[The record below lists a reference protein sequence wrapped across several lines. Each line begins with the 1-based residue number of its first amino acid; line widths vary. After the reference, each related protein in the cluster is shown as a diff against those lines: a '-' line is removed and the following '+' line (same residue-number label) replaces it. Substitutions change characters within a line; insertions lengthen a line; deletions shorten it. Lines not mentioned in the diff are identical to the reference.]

1 MNRPVEPP
9 GFDRP
14 EAERVYAEFYARCE
28 DGENPDIEA
37 LCAEHPDCAEE
48 LRELHAHVLKARGL
62 LGRHA
67 ASTRLSQR
75 ILALFGPEADPRIA
89 LEREADDEPTFSSEL
104 VRRLAARE
112 TSFGRYRIKGE
123 LARGGMGAVL
133 RVWDEDLRRHLAM
146 KVVLGKADPEAEG
159 DTPAIDARSLG
170 RFLEEAQV
178 TGQLD
183 HPGIVP
189 IHELGVD
196 PDGQCF
202 FTMKLVRGRNLQR
215 IIDEVH
221 AGEGGWTLT
230 RALGVVLKVCQA
242 MAYAHDKDVLHRDL
256 KPSNVMVG
264 RFGEVYVMDWGL
276 ARVLGQK
283 DTKNI
288 RIRSREDGQTLAVE
302 SDRRVFGDST
312 PDSPLIT
319 MDGDIIGTPAYMS
332 PEQASGRLEELGP
345 PSDVYSVGAI
355 LYHLLTGHSPYVA
368 EGERVSGHTVLAMVL
383 MGPPPPL
390 HSAAREVPPEL
401 AAICDKAMAR
411 KAADRYPGTLA
422 LAEDLQAYLE
432 GRVVRA
438 WRSGPWIEARK
449 WVRRNRPLAAAA
461 AAALLLALGGLG
473 STAYVQSTGHR
484 RLADTNR
491 RLREANAKASAM
503 AMEASARARE
513 AAESAAL
520 AEEREAKVLRLS
532 DALQLRELVAEANEL
547 WPPHPDQVDDFQD
560 WLDRAFELEEH
571 LPQHE
576 ATLAAM
582 RETGSPVTA
591 EPDTWRFERTE
602 DQWHHDT
609 LSELVGGLE
618 SFFEEGTG
626 LESSVEE
633 RLEFARSIRAKS
645 LTDPEPAR
653 RWEEAIDSIANA
665 DECPRY
671 RDLVIRP
678 QIGLLPIGCDPASG
692 LWEFAHLQ
700 SGEPP
705 VRNQGGGLALAEET
719 GIVLVLLPG
728 GRVSLGTQ
736 SGDRS
741 LPNWDPQAEPS
752 EGPVYEVEL
761 EPFLLSKYEMTQA
774 QWLRIARSTPSTYR
788 KDGPWVSETFRSL
801 LHPVETVSWDDCTET
816 LQRMALRLPTEAQW
830 EYACRAGTTTPFWTG
845 AEVETL
851 QGAVNLADL
860 TSYTYGARFPR
871 DWEGLDDGWP
881 VHAPVGS
888 LPANAFGL
896 HEIVGNVW
904 EWCLD
909 PWGHHDEPRR
919 EGDGLRSVD
928 PEGRDIAIRGAGF
941 NSPTRYA
948 RSAYREPL
956 RSANLGAQAG
966 VRPARP
972 LDR

>member
-1 MNRPVEPP
+1 MSRPREEPEV
-9 GFDRP
+9 DRP
-14 EAERVYAEFYARCE
+14 EAERVYAELYARCE
-28 DGENPDIEA
+28 DGDEPDIEA
-37 LCAEHPDCAEE
+37 LCADHPGCAEE
-48 LRELHAHVLKARGL
+48 LRELHAHVLQARGL

-75 ILALFGPEADPRIA
+75 ILALFGPDADPRIA

-112 TSFGRYRIKGE
+112 TSFGRYRIKSE

-146 KVVLGKADPEAEG
+146 KVVLGKADPEAQG
-159 DTPAIDARSLG
+159 DRAAIDARSLG

-202 FTMKLVRGRNLQR
+202 FTMKLVRGRNLQK

-276 ARVLGQK
+276 ARVLGHK
-283 DTKNI
+283 DTKDI
-288 RIRSREDGQTLAVE
+288 RIRSREAGRTLAVE

-368 EGERVSGHTVLAMVL
+368 EGELVSGHTVLAMVL
-383 MGPPPPL
+383 LGPPPPL
-390 HSAAREVPPEL
+390 HSEAREVPPEL

-411 KAADRYPGTLA
+411 KAPDRYPGTLA

-473 STAYVQSTGHR
+473 STAYVQSTGNR

-491 RLREANAKASAM
+491 QLREANAKASAM

-513 AAESAAL
+513 AAQSAAL

-532 DALQLRELVAEANEL
+532 DALQLRELVGEAAEL
-547 WPPHPDQVDDFQD
+547 WPPHPDRVGDLQD
-560 WLDRAFELEEH
+560 WLDRAFELEGR
-571 LPQHE
+571 LPLHE
-576 ATLAAM
+576 STLAAM
-582 RETGSPVTA
+582 RDAGRPSPG
-591 EPDTWRFERTE
+591 EPDTWRFQRNE

-609 LSELVGGLE
+609 LSELVGGLG
-618 SFFEEGTG
+618 SFFDEGTG
-626 LESSVEE
+626 LENSVEE
-633 RLEFARSIRAKS
+633 RLEFARTIRARS
-645 LTDPEPAR
+645 LADPEPAR
-653 RWEEAIDSIANA
+653 RWEEAVASIADA
-665 DECPRY
+665 DECPLY
-671 RDLVIRP
+671 QGLVIRP
-678 QIGLLPIGCDPASG
+678 QLGLFPVGRDPVSG

-705 VRNQGGGLALAEET
+705 ERNQGGGLILAEET

-728 GRVSLGTQ
+728 GRVSLGAQ
-736 SGDRS
+736 GRDRS

-752 EGPVYEVEL
+752 EGPVHEVVL

-774 QWLRIARSTPSTYR
+774 QWLRIQRTTPSGYR
-788 KDGPWVSETFRSL
+788 PGGAFGGGIVLSR
-801 LHPVETVSWDDCTET
+801 LHPVETVSWDDCAEA
-816 LQRMALRLPTEAQW
+816 LRRLALRLPTEAQW
-830 EYACRAGTTTPFWTG
+830 EYACRAGTTTPYWTG
-845 AEVETL
+845 TEVETL

-871 DWEGLDDGWP
+871 DWEELDDGWP

-888 LPANAFGL
+888 LPANPFGF

-909 PWGHHDEPRR
+909 PWGRHDEPRR
-919 EGDGLRSVD
+919 GGDGLRTVER
-928 PEGRDIAIRGAGF
+928 EGRDITIRGAGF
-941 NSPTRYA
+941 NSPTRFA

-956 RSANLGAQAG
+956 KSANLGAQAG